1 MSKLNIT
8 VNDHPY
14 DLDIPESRTLAQLLR
29 YDLGLTGT
37 KIGCEEAECGIC
49 TVLVNGVPVDSCIY
63 PAFKAQGASIT
74 TIEGLA
80 RSGELHALQKAF
92 LDHGAVQCGFCTP
105 AMVLAGEALLR
116 RNPSPTRA
124 QIRSA
129 INGILCR
136 CTGYVQIVDAIE
148 ATAAQRSAGE
158 QRP

>member
-1 MSKLNIT
+1 MSKLHLT
-8 VNDHPY
+8 VNDNPY
-14 DLDIPESRTLAQLLR
+14 DLDVPESRTLAHVLR

-37 KIGCEEAECGIC
+37 KIGCEEAECGLC
-49 TVLVNGVPVDSCIY
+49 TVLVNGTPVDSCIY
-63 PAFKAQGASIT
+63 PAFKAQGAQIT

-80 RSGELHALQKAF
+80 RGDTLHPLQRAF
-92 LDHGAVQCGFCTP
+92 LEHGAVQCGFCTP